1 MIYNSISSYIIKKK
15 IKTNTQTNW
24 IALKTW
30 LSKLGNVIKVTTMKS
45 LVTMAIH
52 GKSGSD

>member
-1 MIYNSISSYIIKKK
+1 MIYNSISSYIIKK

-30 LSKLGNVIKVTTMKS
+30 LSKLGNVTKVTTMKS